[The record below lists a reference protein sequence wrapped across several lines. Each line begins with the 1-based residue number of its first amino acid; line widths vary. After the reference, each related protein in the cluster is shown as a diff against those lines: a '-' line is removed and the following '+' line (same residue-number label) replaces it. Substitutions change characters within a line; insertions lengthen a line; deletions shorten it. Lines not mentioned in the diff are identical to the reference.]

1 MKTLIIYYSLTGN
14 TKKLGDFLAARLS
27 ADKTH
32 IEEQHKNTGLFTM
45 LRLVF
50 QVLLN
55 KPSRISHLDLKPAQY
70 DLVILGTPVW
80 MERLSSPMRALIN
93 QEKSNLKKVAFFCT
107 EDLAGGSVV
116 FEIMSKLCGKKPIAT
131 LEMTQTD
138 MINLDNN
145 QKLFNFIEACQGEIG
160 DPDLP

>member
-1 MKTLIIYYSLTGN
+1 MKTLIIYYSHSGN
-14 TKKLGDFLAARLS
+14 TKKLGDFIAARLS

-32 IEEQHKNTGLFTM
+32 IEEQHQNAKLFTM
-45 LRLVF
+45 LRLIF

-55 KPSRISHLDLKPAQY
+55 KPSRISPLDLKPAQY

-80 MERLSSPMRALIN
+80 MKRLSSPMRALIN

-107 EDLAGGSVV
+107 EHIAGGSAV
-116 FEIMSKLCGKKPIAT
+116 FEIMSKLSGKKPIAT
-131 LEMTQTD
+131 LEMTQNE

-145 QKLFNFIEACQGEIG
+145 QKLSEFIDVCEEAMG
-160 DPDLP
+160 D